1 METTIAQNNG
11 TYQPNPHRLLKRITK
26 LLLPFFFLMIFI
38 VWIVIPISYSVL
50 WSLVD
55 PKAGWSYPDLL
66 PRGLSFYH
74 WNYIISNLHVG
85 ETILTSLSIAL
96 ATTLLSFILSV
107 PTAFAIGRRPLKFKN
122 LYKTVMLLPMVLP
135 SMAIALYI
143 GRVLHGL
150 RMTGTYWGVVLGH
163 TVPCISYMMRILVVS
178 FESIPQDLV
187 DASSNLGASAW
198 HRMTEVYLPMIVP
211 GLVAGSIFT
220 FLHSMEEFNLSFVIG
235 APSIRTVPTLLYSFL
250 GEGFSATRASV
261 VSLILMVPNLVIM
274 MITEQFVKTEYMGA
288 ALGKM

>member
-1 METTIAQNNG
+1 MEYTSTTQSFR
-11 TYQPNPHRLLKRITK
+11 QPNPQRLTKRLLKF
-26 LLLPFFFLMIFI
+26 LLPFMFFMIFL
-38 VWIVIPISYSVL
+38 VWIVIPVSYSVL

-66 PRGLSFYH
+66 PRGLSTFH
-74 WNYIISNLHVG
+74 WEYIIKNLKIPK
-85 ETILTSLSIAL
+85 TIMTSMSIAFS
-96 ATTLLSFILSV
+96 TTLLSFILSV
-107 PTAFAIGRRPLKFKN
+107 PTSFAIGRRNIRYKN
-122 LYKTVMLLPMVLP
+122 LFKTIMLLPMVLP

-143 GRVLHGL
+143 GRVLHSM

-163 TVPCISYMMRILVVS
+163 LVPCISYMMRILVVS
-178 FESIPQDLV
+178 FESIPQDLI
-187 DASSNLGASAW
+187 DASSNLGAGVW
-198 HRMTEVYLPMIVP
+198 HRMTEVYLPMIIP

-235 APSIRTVPTLLYSFL
+235 APTIRTVPTVLYGFL

-261 VSLILMVPNLVIM
+261 VSLILMIPNLIVM
-274 MITEQFVKTEYMGA
+274 MITEQFVRTEYMGA